1 MKEPNDVI
9 ITTVTK
15 VAVVII
21 FTFAINLFIS
31 GHHYPGGGFI
41 GGLASASGLILLF
54 LTFDMESVR
63 NNIPVDFKVM
73 AAVGVLIAVLTG
85 VGAMIFD
92 APFLT
97 QTYGYFKLPIFGK
110 TELATAVIFD
120 VGVAL
125 AVIGTAITIIM
136 SIGDDRLWKR

>member
-1 MKEPNDVI
+1 MKKPNDVI
-9 ITTVTK
+9 IRSVTK

-21 FTFAINLFIS
+21 FTFAINLFVS

-41 GGLASASGLILLF
+41 GGLAFASALILLF
-54 LTFDMESVR
+54 LTFDIETVR
-63 NNIPVDFKVM
+63 KNIPVDFKVV

-85 VGAMIFD
+85 VGAMLFD
-92 APFLT
+92 FPFLT
-97 QTYGYFKLPIFGK
+97 QTFGYFNLPVFGK

-125 AVIGTAITIIM
+125 AVIGTSVTIIM
-136 SIGDDRLWKR
+136 SIGDDR

>member
-9 ITTVTK
+9 IRSVTK

-21 FTFAINLFIS
+21 FTLAINLFVS
-31 GHHYPGGGFI
+31 GHHHPGGGFI
-41 GGLASASGLILLF
+41 GGLVFTSALILLF
-54 LTFDMESVR
+54 LTFDIESVR
-63 NNIPVDFKVM
+63 NHIPVDFKVV

-85 VGAMIFD
+85 VGAMLFD
-92 APFLT
+92 APFLS
-97 QTYGYFKLPIFGK
+97 QAYGYFVLPIFGE

-125 AVIGTAITIIM
+125 AVIGTSITIIM
-136 SIGDDRLWKR
+136 SIGDDR

>member
-1 MKEPNDVI
+1 MKMKKPNDVI
-9 ITTVTK
+9 IRSVTK

-21 FTFAINLFIS
+21 FTFAINLFVS

-41 GGLASASGLILLF
+41 GGLAFASALILLF
-54 LTFDMESVR
+54 LTFDIETVR
-63 NNIPVDFKVM
+63 KNIPVDFKVV

-85 VGAMIFD
+85 VGAMLFD
-92 APFLT
+92 FPFLS
-97 QTYGYFKLPIFGK
+97 QTYGYFNLPVFGK

-125 AVIGTAITIIM
+125 AVIGTSVTIIM
-136 SIGDDRLWKR
+136 SIGDDR

>member
-1 MKEPNDVI
+1 MKKPNDLLI
-9 ITTVTK
+9 RSVTK

-41 GGLASASGLILLF
+41 GGLTFASALILLF

-63 NNIPVDFKVM
+63 KNIPVDFKVLT
-73 AAVGVLIAVLTG
+73 AVGVIIAVLTG
-85 VGAMIFD
+85 VGGMILD
-92 APFLT
+92 YPFLT
-97 QTYGYFKLPIFGK
+97 QTFGYFNLPIFGK

-120 VGVAL
+120 IGVAL
-125 AVIGTAITIIM
+125 AVIGTAVTIIM
-136 SIGDDRLWKR
+136 SIGDDR

>member
-9 ITTVTK
+9 IRSVTK

-21 FTFAINLFIS
+21 LTFAINLFIS

-41 GGLASASGLILLF
+41 GGLAFASALILLF
-54 LTFDMESVR
+54 LSFDIETVLK
-63 NNIPVDFKVM
+63 NIPVDFKVL
-73 AAVGVLIAVLTG
+73 AAVGVLISVLTG
-85 VGAMIFD
+85 VGSLMFN
-92 APFLT
+92 APFLS
-97 QTYGYFKLPIFGK
+97 QSFGYFNLPVFGK

-125 AVIGTAITIIM
+125 AVIGTSITIIL
-136 SIGDDRLWKR
+136 SIGDDR

>member
-9 ITTVTK
+9 IRSVTK

-21 FTFAINLFIS
+21 FTFAINLFVS

-41 GGLASASGLILLF
+41 GGLAFSSALILLF
-54 LTFDMESVR
+54 LSYDIETVR
-63 NNIPVDFKVM
+63 KNIPVDFKIL

-85 VGAMIFD
+85 VGSLAFD
-92 APFLT
+92 VPFLS
-97 QTYGYFKLPIFGK
+97 QVFGYFNLPIFGK

-120 VGVAL
+120 IGVAL
-125 AVIGTAITIIM
+125 AVIGTSITIIL
-136 SIGDDRLWKR
+136 SIGDDR

>member
-1 MKEPNDVI
+1 MKKPNDLLI
-9 ITTVTK
+9 RSVTK

-41 GGLASASGLILLF
+41 GGLTFASALILLF

-63 NNIPVDFKVM
+63 KNIPVDFKVLT
-73 AAVGVLIAVLTG
+73 AVGVIIAVLTG
-85 VGAMIFD
+85 VGGMILD
-92 APFLT
+92 YPFLT
-97 QTYGYFKLPIFGK
+97 QTFDYFNLPIFGK

-120 VGVAL
+120 IGVAL
-125 AVIGTAITIIM
+125 AVIGTAVTIIM
-136 SIGDDRLWKR
+136 SIGDDR

>member
-9 ITTVTK
+9 IRSVTK

-21 FTFAINLFIS
+21 LTFAINLFIS

-41 GGLASASGLILLF
+41 GGLAFASALILLF
-54 LTFDMESVR
+54 LSFDIETVLK
-63 NNIPVDFKVM
+63 NIPVDFKVL
-73 AAVGVLIAVLTG
+73 AAVGVLISVLTG
-85 VGAMIFD
+85 VGSLMFNV
-92 APFLT
+92 PFLS
-97 QTYGYFKLPIFGK
+97 QSFGYFNLPVFGK

-125 AVIGTAITIIM
+125 AVIGTSITIIL
-136 SIGDDRLWKR
+136 SIGDDR